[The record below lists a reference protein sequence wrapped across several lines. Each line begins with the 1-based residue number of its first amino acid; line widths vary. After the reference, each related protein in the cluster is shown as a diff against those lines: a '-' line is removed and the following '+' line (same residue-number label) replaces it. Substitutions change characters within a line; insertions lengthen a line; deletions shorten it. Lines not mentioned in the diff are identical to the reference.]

1 MKTLKIYCVGVGG
14 QGNVLAAKLVGEAA
28 LIAGVPVLLSETHG
42 MAQRGGVVESTV
54 VLGGA
59 ASPTIADACADILL
73 AFEPLE
79 AVRALNKV
87 HRQSLIVS
95 STSAVK
101 PFSPSGDGSA
111 YPPVESLV
119 EYLRSHCG
127 RVLAFDGRKIAL
139 EQGNPLGLNMVMLG
153 ALYATGEMPMPADAQ
168 REAIAR
174 GTKAAFLDKN
184 LACFDAGL
192 AAGLPSPGAAL

>member
-28 LIAGVPVLLSETHG
+28 LVAGVPVVLSETHG

-59 ASPTIADACADILL
+59 ASPTIADGCADILL

-79 AVRALNKV
+79 AVRALDKV
-87 HRQSLIVS
+87 HTQSLIVS
-95 STSAVK
+95 STSTVK
-101 PFSPSGDGSA
+101 PFSPTGEDS
-111 YPPVESLV
+111 YPPVESLLG
-119 EYLRSHCG
+119 YLRSRCG
-127 RVLAFDGRKIAL
+127 RVLAFDGKKIAL

-168 REAIAR
+168 REAMAR
-174 GTKAAFLDKN
+174 GAKAAFLDKN

-192 AAGLPSPGAAL
+192 AAGLAAAGTAR

>member
-14 QGNVLAAKLVGEAA
+14 QGNVLASKLVGEAA
-28 LIAGVPVLLSETHG
+28 LVAGVPVVLSETHG

-59 ASPTIADACADILL
+59 ASPTIADGCADILL

-79 AVRALNKV
+79 AVRALDKV
-87 HRQSLIVS
+87 HTQSLIVS
-95 STSAVK
+95 STSTVK
-101 PFSPSGDGSA
+101 PFSPTGEDS
-111 YPPVESLV
+111 YPPVESLIG
-119 EYLRSHCG
+119 YLRSRCG

-153 ALYATGEMPMPADAQ
+153 ALYATGAMPMPADAQ
-168 REAIAR
+168 REAMAR

-192 AAGLPSPGAAL
+192 AAGLAAAGTAR